1 MQQKRNDI
9 MALSEEEIQMLNLS
23 AEKVNELATANPIT
37 RRQMIAKIVNQF
49 KDKLKDKARTID
61 DTEERQ
67 AMLNSLEEKGKEVRE
82 HIKNRINEEGR
93 GARATQSSFNLLLKP
108 LTQMNLYADGQL
120 INENYLMNE
129 QIKGKNN

>member
-9 MALSEEEIQMLNLS
+9 MPLSEEEIQMLNLS

-67 AMLNSLEEKGKEVRE
+67 AMLNSLEEKGKEVRA
-82 HIKNRINEEGR
+82 HIKNRISGEAK
-93 GARATQSSFNLLLKP
+93 GA
-108 LTQMNLYADGQL
+108 
-120 INENYLMNE
+120 
-129 QIKGKNN
+129 